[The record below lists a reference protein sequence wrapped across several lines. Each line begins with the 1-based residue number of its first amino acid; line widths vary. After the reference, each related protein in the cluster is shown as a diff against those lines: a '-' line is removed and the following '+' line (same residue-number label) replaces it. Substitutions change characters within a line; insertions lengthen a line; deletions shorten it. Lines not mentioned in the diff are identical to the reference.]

1 MLVVGLTGDI
11 GAGKTTLADFWERA
25 GASVI
30 DADAIVDEIWKQRIL
45 NETIRRR
52 WGASVFSCGEE
63 PDHSRIASI
72 VFNDEEEYQWLART
86 IHPMV
91 RSIMEGRIL
100 SLDGWVVAE
109 IPLLFENGAPWWV
122 DETVYL
128 SASLERRIQRNS
140 GRKWAA
146 GEMKR
151 REKWLLPPKR
161 KMELA
166 DYVLNNDKNIET
178 LYKKAM
184 DLGLLF
190 RDMASCVTLS
200 TEWENESDAR
210 EYAGDLLQ
218 RNLVAFVQV
227 LSAEKKET
235 EMSAPSST
243 RWRTEAVTVERFFR
257 EIMALSGKK
266 GKFARCERIRRT
278 DGMTRDWIRE
288 AHRY

>member
-30 DADAIVDEIWKQRIL
+30 DADAVVDEIWKQGIL

-52 WGASVFSCGEE
+52 WGASVFSSGGE

-100 SLDGWVVAE
+100 SQDGWVVAE
-109 IPLLFENGAPWWV
+109 IPLLFENGAAWWV

-128 SASLERRIQRNS
+128 SASLQRRIQRNN
-140 GRKWAA
+140 GRKWAE

-151 REKWLLPPKR
+151 REKWLLPSNR

-166 DYVLNNDKNIET
+166 DYVLNNDENIGT

-200 TEWENESDAR
+200 TEWESESDAR

-218 RNLVAFVQV
+218 RNMVAFVDV
-227 LSAEKKET
+227 LPAETGET
-235 EMSAPSST
+235 EISASSST

-278 DGMTRDWIRE
+278 DRMIRDWIRE